1 MILLRACA
9 NCGGDVQC
17 RNDIDG
23 IECRCLQCGRPLDL
37 KTAAVLIMEQRKTA
51 A

>member
-9 NCGGDVQC
+9 TCGGDVQC
-17 RNDIDG
+17 RMDIDG
-23 IECRCLQCGRPLDL
+23 IECRCLQCSRPLDL
-37 KTAAVLIMEQRKTA
+37 KTAAALIMEQRKTA

>member
-1 MILLRACA
+1 MILLKACA

-17 RNDIDG
+17 RNEIDG
-23 IECRCLQCGRPLDL
+23 IECRCIQCSRTLDL
-37 KTAAVLIMEQRKTA
+37 QTATVLIEQRKTA

>member
-1 MILLRACA
+1 MILLKACA

-17 RNDIDG
+17 RNEIDG
-23 IECRCLQCGRPLDL
+23 IECRCLQCGRTLDL
-37 KTAAVLIMEQRKTA
+37 QTAAALIEQRKTA